1 MEQVNGLD
9 AILSRFAQ
17 IIGYTLPVIV
27 TQKAI
32 TIGVISG
39 KRLGELGQ
47 KVVLLNAGD
56 LHVGGL
62 GCDLSRLFLWDRGV
76 V

>member
-1 MEQVNGLD
+1 MEQVNGLE

-17 IIGYTLPVIV
+17 IIGHTLPVIV

-62 GCDLSRLFLWDRGV
+62 GCALLLLFLRDRGV